1 VQRPFL
7 EALEEGV
14 LVCDGAMGTM
24 LYAKGIYINRNFDE
38 LNLASPELVQRVHR
52 EYLEAGADILETN
65 TFGANHIKLSAF
77 GLENRVTEINQA
89 GVRLAKEIAGGKAFI
104 AGSVGPIGKPLTPR
118 GPITSG
124 EAESAFQEQIS
135 ALAGAGADI
144 IIIETIADLRE
155 MKLAITSAKRVC
167 HLPIIAQMAFTEEGV
182 TAAGNS
188 PEEIVIELEPLGV
201 AVVGVNCSSGPQPV
215 LEVIDRM
222 AKVRHGK
229 LSAQPNAGQPQ
240 MIDGRF
246 LYLASPEYLA
256 EYARRYVTL
265 GVSIVGGCCGTTPE
279 HIRAVKAMVKMLHPP
294 KAKPI
299 PISATPVAEA
309 ASAIVVPAKPEE
321 KSAFGKKLGKKFVIS
336 VELDPPRGTD
346 PKKVIE
352 GATELHRAGID
363 AINVADSPRAMARM
377 SPISLCRLILEKV
390 GIETIVHV
398 TTRDRNLLG
407 LQSDLI
413 GAYGLGLHN
422 ILAVTGDPPKL
433 GDYPN
438 ATAVYDVDSIGL
450 VNIISL
456 LNQGQDLAG
465 NSISPATKFLIGVG
479 VNPGAPDFEKEIER
493 YEKKVTAG
501 AEYALTQP
509 VYEISAFEKFLKRV
523 EHLKIPI
530 LVGILPLRNYKHA
543 EFLHNEVPGM
553 SIPDKIRERIRLAG
567 ENAPKEGIKIAQE
580 ALTEAKSM
588 VSGAYLIPPF
598 NKYEIALE
606 VLQVL

>member
-1 VQRPFL
+1 MKSFL

-38 LNLASPELVQRVHR
+38 LNIANPELVQRVHR
-52 EYLEAGADILETN
+52 EYLDAGAEIIETN
-65 TFGANHIKLSAF
+65 TFGANRIKLSAF
-77 GLENRVTEINQA
+77 GLETKVADINRA
-89 GVRLAKEIAGGKAFI
+89 GVRLVREVVGNKAFI
-104 AGSVGPIGKPLTPR
+104 AGSIGPLGKYLEPR
-118 GPITSG
+118 GPITAD
-124 EAESAFQEQIS
+124 EATYAFKEQITALAES
-135 ALAGAGADI
+135 GADLLI
-144 IIIETIADLRE
+144 FETMTDLAE
-155 MKLAITSAKRVC
+155 MQLAVKAAQSVC
-167 HLPIIAQMAFTEEGV
+167 KLPIIAQMAFTEEGV
-182 TAAGNS
+182 TAAGYT
-188 PEEIVIELEPLGV
+188 PEEIITELEPMGV

-215 LEVIDRM
+215 LEVIERM

-240 MIDGRF
+240 MVDGRF

-279 HIRAVKAMVKMLHPP
+279 HIRAVKAMVKMLRPP

-299 PISATPVAEA
+299 PITAIPVAEA
-309 ASAIVVPAKPEE
+309 ARPVVVPAKPEE
-321 KSAFGKKLGKKFVIS
+321 KSAFGKKLGKQFVIS

-352 GATELHRAGID
+352 GAKELHKAKVD

-377 SPISLCRLILEKV
+377 SPISLCRLIQEQV

-413 GAYGLGLHN
+413 GAFSLGLHN

-450 VNIISL
+450 VQIIRL

-479 VNPGAPDFEKEIER
+479 ANPGSPEFEKEIER
-493 YEKKVTAG
+493 YEKKVESG
-501 AEYALTQP
+501 AEYVLTQP
-509 VYEISAFEKFLKRV
+509 IYEVKTFETFLKRV
-523 EHLKIPI
+523 AHLKMPI
-530 LVGILPLRNYKHA
+530 LIGILPLRSYKHA

-553 SIPDKIRERIRLAG
+553 SIPDNIRERIRLAG
-567 ENAPKEGIKIAQE
+567 EDAPKEGIKIAQE
-580 ALTEAKSM
+580 ALKEAKSM
-588 VSGAYLIPPF
+588 VAGAYLMPPF
-598 NKYEIALE
+598 NKYDIALD